1 MNNINSFIFDMSSVD
16 MTQDGLI
23 PTENLTRSSDI
34 DMAIFDDPSFQFFRS
49 WYKGGR
55 ICERQQFWNSPAR
68 EVMQEMAKNDIQE
81 TNIVDQAKIDDEND
95 ENSTV
100 FSLNDS
106 ISVAPSPVMGQFKT
120 VLSDIPF
127 DAEQGKK
134 TSEARLINRT
144 DLLQKRIQYVE
155 SQKSAAMKLLEL
167 HKYCEKESLR
177 FTDLQTKRNSLSQ
190 QDIDALM
197 ASRKLSELCRHA
209 DVELFRL
216 PGQFMQ
222 RVSKSDI
229 FKDVPKGYMLPD
241 HPPPLILGN
250 GEDGGKMPVKLWN
263 NCGDLEKELECRVAC
278 MLDPIAELA
287 IFDGVCVPSIEVGF
301 ETEIVYELELKII
314 VFSVVGCRC
323 G

>member
-1 MNNINSFIFDMSSVD
+1 MSSVD
-16 MTQDGLI
+16 MGQDGVI
-23 PTENLTRSSDI
+23 CTEDLPRNSDI
-34 DMAIFDDPSFQFFRS
+34 DMSIFDDPSFQFFRS

-55 ICERQQFWNSPAR
+55 ICERQQYWNSPAR
-68 EVMQEMAKNDIQE
+68 KIMQEMAKNDAQE
-81 TNIVDQAKIDDEND
+81 LNIVEQASQKVDNEND

-106 ISVAPSPVMGQFKT
+106 LTDCPSVVLGQFKM
-120 VLSDIPF
+120 VLSDIPY

-134 TSEARLINRT
+134 ASEARLIKRT

-155 SQKSAAMKLLEL
+155 SQKSAAMKLLDQ

-197 ASRKLSELCRHA
+197 ASRKLSELCRQA
-209 DVELFRL
+209 DIEMFRL

-222 RVSKSDI
+222 RVSKADI
-229 FKDVPKGYMLPD
+229 FKDVPKNYMKPD
-241 HPPPLILGN
+241 NPPPLILGN
-250 GEDGGKMPVKLWN
+250 GEDGGKIPVKLWN

-278 MLDPIAELA
+278 MLDLVAELA
-287 IFDGVCVPSIEVGF
+287 IVDGIYVPSIEVGF
-301 ETEIVYELELKII
+301 EMEYIAE
-314 VFSVVGCRC
+314 
-323 G
+323 